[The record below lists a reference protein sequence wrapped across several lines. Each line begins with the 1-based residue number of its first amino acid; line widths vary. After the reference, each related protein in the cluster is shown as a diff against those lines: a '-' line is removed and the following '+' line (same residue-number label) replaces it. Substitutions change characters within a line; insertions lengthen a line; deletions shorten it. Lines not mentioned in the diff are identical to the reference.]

1 MDYKL
6 YSVLAILSFAGI
18 SSAQDKEEI
27 GTHEIKI
34 VKDYNVFIEEATKL
48 APAITYKPQFQDKSS
63 QKKVIYN
70 LPDRVEQ
77 FKFEPAA
84 ISPVPY
90 RAKSI
95 FFNTDNYVKIG
106 LGTLLNPLVEW
117 SHQSHKSQ
125 KSSNILLTH
134 HSAWREIGE
143 IRPYS
148 QTKLDVSLSQRK
160 KDWTFLPSFNV
171 SHQFHHF
178 YGNTTESSEVFDAN
192 RSYGKIGAGLSMNK
206 EKFDE
211 KSLSIFNSIQG
222 YYGADNLKTRTQ
234 NPNNSEL
241 QVQISSKFLYKFSQN
256 ANIGLQAGGDLY
268 QYSNNLKTEKLNFN
282 LNPFIQY
289 KNKTLLLHAG
299 LNFVNA
305 TINSASQLYF
315 LPKLQTAV
323 QLVPN
328 YVNLYSTWE
337 RTLDAN
343 TFGRNVANNPFAVYS
358 PTALVPNTRVENRM
372 VGFKG
377 SFSNLNYNGYIHQ
390 RILKDA
396 LLFANDSINPKYLT
410 SILERNLNSTNVSI
424 ELTYNK
430 IANWGFGLKGDL
442 FAYELD
448 NTLVAYN
455 LPAQRLTASIQYKPK
470 PKWMLRADA
479 FALGGVKSR
488 ISGQEVISSTALD
501 LNLGS
506 EFQVSKKFYIFAN
519 INNVFNANMV
529 QQIGYPSYGANAQLG
544 FRMTY

>member
-1 MDYKL
+1 MDCKL
-6 YSVLAILSFAGI
+6 YAVLAILSFTGI
-18 SSAQDKEEI
+18 SNAQEKEEI

-34 VKDYNVFIEEATKL
+34 LKDYNVFIEEATKL
-48 APAITYKPQFQDKSS
+48 APNITYKPQFQDKSA
-63 QKKVIYN
+63 QKKVVYN

-95 FFNTDNYVKIG
+95 FFNTDNYIKVG

-134 HSAWREIGE
+134 HSAWREIGV
-143 IRPYS
+143 IRPFS
-148 QTKLDVSLSQRK
+148 QTKLDVNLSQRK
-160 KDWTFLPSFNV
+160 KEWTLNPFLNIA
-171 SHQFHHF
+171 HQFHHF
-178 YGNTTESSEVFDAN
+178 YGNITESSEVFDAN
-192 RSYGKIGAGLSMNK
+192 RSYGSFGAGLSMNK
-206 EKFDE
+206 EKFE
-211 KSLSIFNSIQG
+211 VKSLSIFNTIQG
-222 YYGADNLKTRTQ
+222 FYAADNLKTRTQ
-234 NPNNSEL
+234 NPNNSEF
-241 QVQISSKFLYKFSQN
+241 QAQFSSKFQYKFSQN
-256 ANIGLQAGGDLY
+256 ANIGFQAGGEMY
-268 QYSNNLKTEKLNFN
+268 QYANLVKTEKLNFN

-305 TINSASQLYF
+305 SINSSSQLYF

-323 QLVPN
+323 QLIPN

-337 RTLDAN
+337 RTLDVN
-343 TFGRNVANNPFAVYS
+343 TFGKNAANNPFVIYS
-358 PTALVPNTRVENRM
+358 PSFLVPNTRVENRM
-372 VGFKG
+372 AGFKG

-390 RILKDA
+390 RIMKDA
-396 LLFANDSINPKYLT
+396 ILFANDTVNPKYLT
-410 SILERNLNSTNVSI
+410 SILERNLNSTNISI

-430 IANWGFGLKGDL
+430 IAKWGFGLKGDL

-448 NTLVAYN
+448 DAIIAYN
-455 LPAQRLTASIQYKPK
+455 LPAQRLTANIQYKPN
-470 PKWMLRADA
+470 PKWMMRADA
-479 FALGGVKSR
+479 FILGGVKSR
-488 ISGQEVISSTALD
+488 ISGQELISSTALD

-529 QQIGYPSYGANAQLG
+529 QQIGYPSYGSNAQLG
-544 FRMTY
+544 FRLAY